1 MTHAYLLRK
10 HLWWWHLVL
19 VDLVNVGMAF
29 VLKLDNVAPLG
40 AIVELDH
47 HGVTLLV
54 QQAHVVVA
62 NVAMVFVLKQVC
74 VAPLMAIVALELHIA
89 LIVNLR

>member
-1 MTHAYLLRK
+1 M
-10 HLWWWHLVL
+10 
-19 VDLVNVGMAF
+19 DLGNAEMAF
-29 VLKLDNVAPLG
+29 VPKLDKVAPLG